1 MSGPAPD
8 LTPLTEAQRQ
18 FAEEHVGLIWA
29 YLRIK
34 EYKARD
40 WSDVAALGYIRAV
53 KSYKPERGGTFS
65 TWAFWCMRGEI
76 ARELLKRKATMRS
89 APTLSM
95 DALAESCGDG
105 IYHFAVNCKIFSSLK
120 PDYSLETAP
129 FTPLLTARQKKI
141 ARLLADGTTKKDIR
155 EFLGFGKLTPGHEI
169 DAIRSAILK
178 SGSELEEVDQ
188 CHNV

>member
-8 LTPLTEAQRQ
+8 LTPLTEEQRK
-18 FAEEHVGLIWA
+18 FAEEHVGLIWG

-76 ARELLKRKATMRS
+76 HHTLLKRKAAMRS

-95 DALAESCGDG
+95 DALAENDGDG
-105 IYHFAVNCKIFSSLK
+105 IYHFAVNCKTFSGLK
-120 PDYSLETAP
+120 PDNSLEEAP
-129 FTPLLTARQKKI
+129 FMPLLTARQKKI
-141 ARLLADGTTKKDIR
+141 ARLLSDGATKKDIR
-155 EFLGFGKLTPGHEI
+155 EFLRFGRTTLGHEI
-169 DAIRSAILK
+169 DAIRTAILK
-178 SGSELEEVDQ
+178 TS
-188 CHNV
+188 